1 MKRNRSELT
10 AVSVAEMEMMNCSAG
25 DIYGNEMSSSIDSQ
39 FMEESVLFSEMSRYV
54 QDDNGKARN
63 GNK

>member
-1 MKRNRSELT
+1 MPP
-10 AVSVAEMEMMNCSAG
+10 AEMETINCSVG

-54 QDDNGKARN
+54 QDDNGN
-63 GNK
+63 QQVP